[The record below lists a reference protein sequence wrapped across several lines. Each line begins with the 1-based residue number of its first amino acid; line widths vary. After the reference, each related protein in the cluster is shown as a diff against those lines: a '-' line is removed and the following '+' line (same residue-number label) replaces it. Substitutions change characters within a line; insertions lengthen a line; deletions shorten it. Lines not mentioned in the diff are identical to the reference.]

1 MEYTK
6 EKYLDLY
13 SKLYFCRNYEDVS
26 KKLFL
31 EGKFSGFCHLAHGQ
45 EAMYVGI
52 QDELGENDWLSP
64 QWRGNSQ
71 YAMRMGPRDFTAE
84 LFGKKDG
91 TSAGLAGPDH
101 VYSAKAQIGLMSG
114 FLGQG
119 VAMGVGIALAYKMN
133 KRKGCVV
140 VGIGDGEMNEGAVS
154 EVLNMVAAWKLPC
167 VIYVHNN
174 EWGMSASFKETT
186 GINTY
191 TKRGEGFGLPSASY
205 DGSDVLTV
213 KKAMKEAIA
222 NAHNNKPSLLEFS
235 TVRWEGHFI
244 GDTDKYRDAEL
255 IKQQIAKTDPVAN
268 YRKYLLNEKI
278 AADHELLAI
287 QKEQEAVVFDAFE
300 YAINCPVKTTE
311 QMLNP
316 KLFYAE

>member
-1 MEYTK
+1 MEYTQD
-6 EKYLDLY
+6 KYLDIY
-13 SKLYFCRNYEDVS
+13 RKMYFCRNYEDVS

-45 EAMYVGI
+45 EAFFVGV

-71 YAMRMGPRDFTAE
+71 YAMRLGPREFTAE

-101 VYSAKAQIGLMSG
+101 VYSQEKKLGLMSG

-119 VAMGVGIALAYKMN
+119 VAMGAGIALAYKLA
-133 KRKGCVV
+133 KRDGCVV
-140 VGIGDGEMNEGAVS
+140 IGIGDGEMNEGAVS
-154 EVLNMVAAWKLPC
+154 EVLNMIGAWKLPC

-174 EWGMSASFKETT
+174 EWGMSASFAETC
-186 GINTY
+186 GVDTY
-191 TKRGEGFGLPSASY
+191 AKRGEGFGLPSASY
-205 DGSDVLTV
+205 NGSDVLLV
-213 KKAMKEAIA
+213 KKVMREAIKKA
-222 NAHNNKPSLLEFS
+222 RRNQPSLLEFR

-244 GDTDKYRDAEL
+244 GDVDKYRDQAK
-255 IKQQIAKTDPVAN
+255 IKKQIAETDPVIN
-268 YRKYLLNEKI
+268 YRNYLISNHI
-278 AADHELLAI
+278 ATEDELLAI
-287 QKEQEAVVFDAFE
+287 QKEQEDIVADAFE
-300 YAINCPVKTTE
+300 YALNCPVKTSAE
-311 QMLNP
+311 ILNP